1 MLILGSII
9 TAQVGS
15 EFIKKEH
22 ALYYSYYFLTRG
34 GMTRFV
40 ITAGWSFAF
49 EELGER
55 AVAGPFVSV
64 QLTVNTAG
72 RVSTDGS
79 WCRPPCRG

>member
-1 MLILGSII
+1 M
-9 TAQVGS
+9 
-15 EFIKKEH
+15 
-22 ALYYSYYFLTRG
+22 
-34 GMTRFV
+34 

-79 WCRPPCRG
+79 WCRPPCRGAVLGSGDHSKPCLLK